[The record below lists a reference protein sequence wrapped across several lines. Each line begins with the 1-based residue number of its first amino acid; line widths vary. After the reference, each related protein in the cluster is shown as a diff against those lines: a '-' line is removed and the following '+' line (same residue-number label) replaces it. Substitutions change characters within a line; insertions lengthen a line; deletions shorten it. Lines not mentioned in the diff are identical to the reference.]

1 MSSWDYPPQ
10 QKKDFPNTHQQ
21 SQTNTNIFSAQQ
33 LQLLWYP
40 SIGVC
45 NGTDP
50 LVLLLWICRIR
61 KRIAPN
67 LCHNKNAKRIQHK
80 TLSCILLFMGRG
92 GGLTWCASW
101 GVTEGWG
108 DKVVGSE
115 ASSSARLRPIRS
127 VFSFCNWVCS
137 CATFIEEPPAPKKTS
152 KLRDHHGLITVDCS
166 GLGK

>member
-10 QKKDFPNTHQQ
+10 QRKI
-21 SQTNTNIFSAQQ
+21 SQIPIKQLHTNTNIFSAQQ

-40 SIGVC
+40 SIGVL

-50 LVLLLWICRIR
+50 LVLLLWICRIK

-67 LCHNKNAKRIQHK
+67 LCHNENAKRIQHK
-80 TLSCILLFMGRG
+80 TLSHILLFMGRRG
-92 GGLTWCASW
+92 GALTWCASS

-115 ASSSARLRPIRS
+115 ASSSARSRPIRS

-137 CATFIEEPPAPKKTS
+137 CATFVDEPPAPKKNLKT
-152 KLRDHHGLITVDCS
+152 
-166 GLGK
+166 

>member
-10 QKKDFPNTHQQ
+10 QKKDFPNTHQ
-21 SQTNTNIFSAQQ
+21 TNTNFFSAQQ

-40 SIGVC
+40 SIGVL
-45 NGTDP
+45 NGTDL

-67 LCHNKNAKRIQHK
+67 LCHNENAKRIQQI
-80 TLSCILLFMGRG
+80 TLSCILLFMGRRRG
-92 GGLTWCASW
+92 GTNMVCKLRS
-101 GVTEGWG
+101 
-108 DKVVGSE
+108 DR
-115 ASSSARLRPIRS
+115 RLRRQGCRIRS
-127 VFSFCNWVCS
+127 FFKGSLETHSECFLILQLSLQLCHLRRR
-137 CATFIEEPPAPKKTS
+137 TPHPQKKTS